1 MNADLETRRMQM
13 PAEQAPR
20 SSVPVRVLAVV
31 AVGAVLYFGHAAFI
45 PIALAILFALI
56 LTTPVEALHRRGVP
70 RSAAALLILFAMVA
84 LLGGALDFFWTPAQ
98 KWWSSAPQTL
108 RVIEHKVQPLAR
120 VVGRVEAP
128 DRPRRPTGETPEGIR
143 EPCCAPR
150 RTRSA
155 AARDGHSGRG
165 AQSNAY

>member
-84 LLGGALDFFWTPAQ
+84 LLGGALDFFLDASSEMVEFSATDLTGDRAQ
-98 KWWSSAPQTL
+98 SSA
-108 RVIEHKVQPLAR
+108 A
-120 VVGRVEAP
+120 
-128 DRPRRPTGETPEGIR
+128 
-143 EPCCAPR
+143 
-150 RTRSA
+150 
-155 AARDGHSGRG
+155 G
-165 AQSNAY
+165 AS